1 MSVKYSYDKN
11 NKYYYVRNK
20 DNKKI
25 ASAVTVEKLEEKLRL
40 MGLLVQYTVAEKN
53 TMTVRDSFT
62 DFLSRNDGEH
72 RVKTM
77 KNYVSYLESK
87 FNYNNK
93 NGMPFNVNGED
104 ILDKLVSEIDRS
116 YVLSV
121 LKELKSRLNNYSD
134 ASIQHYYGLFKNC
147 INQSYIHYREL
158 GNNPMDDPL
167 LKFDHEK
174 GKGWSPMAEDAI
186 KLLNAVTTYCK
197 PSHAVAT
204 HLCARGCRISEAN
217 ALRVH
222 HFDFSK
228 KKFYIEKMVDDAG
241 NWNKP
246 KSKSSKRFVKM
257 DDELALMVRQYIIGK
272 KPNDLLFPSP
282 KNKDKPIGQK
292 TLRENGLHKAI
303 RKIRE
308 TEPHFVWKNGF
319 HSLRHYYASVVLKY
333 GFNNNK
339 APLWVS
345 KQLGHSD
352 IRTTASLYNHIID
365 PDDIDEGNAI
375 SPMKLQA

>member
-11 NKYYYVRNK
+11 NKYYYLRKNG
-20 DNKKI
+20 KKI
-25 ASAVTVEKLEEKLRL
+25 ASAATVEKLEEKLRL
-40 MGLLVQYTVAEKN
+40 MGLLVQYTIAEKN
-53 TMTVRDSFT
+53 TMTVKDSFT
-62 DFLSRNDGEH
+62 DFLSRNDGDY
-72 RVKTM
+72 RVKTQ

-93 NGMPFNVNGED
+93 SGVPFNVNGED
-104 ILDKLVSEIDRS
+104 ILDKLVCEIDRS
-116 YVLSV
+116 YVLLV
-121 LKELKSRLNNYSD
+121 LKQLKLKLNNYSD
-134 ASIQHYYGLFKNC
+134 TSIQHYYGLFKNC

-167 LKFDHEK
+167 LKFDFEK
-174 GKGWSPMAEDAI
+174 GKGWSPTAENAI
-186 KLLNAVTTYCK
+186 KLLYAVSTYCK
-197 PSHAVAT
+197 PSHALAT

-222 HFDFSK
+222 HFDFGK
-228 KKFYIEKMVDDAG
+228 KQFYIEKMVDDAG

-246 KSKSSKRFVKM
+246 KSKSSKRYVKM

-272 KPNDLLFPSP
+272 KSNDLLFPSL

-308 TEPHFVWKNGF
+308 TEPHFEWKNGF
-319 HSLRHYYASVVLKY
+319 HSLRHYYGSIVMKY
-333 GFNNNK
+333 GFLNK
-339 APLWVS
+339 KNPLWAS
-345 KQLGHSD
+345 KQMGHSD
-352 IRTTASLYNHIID
+352 IRTTATLYNHIID
-365 PDDIDEGNAI
+365 PDETDGDAI

>member
-11 NKYYYVRNK
+11 NKYYYLRKNR
-20 DNKKI
+20 KKI
-25 ASAVTVEKLEEKLRL
+25 ASAATVEKLEEKLRL
-40 MGLLVQYTVAEKN
+40 MGLLVQYTIAEKN
-53 TMTVRDSFT
+53 TMTVKDSFT
-62 DFLSRNDGEH
+62 DFLSRNDGDY
-72 RVKTM
+72 RVKTQ

-93 NGMPFNVNGED
+93 SGVPFNVNGED
-104 ILDKLVSEIDRS
+104 ILDKLVCEIDRS
-116 YVLSV
+116 YVLLV
-121 LKELKSRLNNYSD
+121 LKQLKLKLNNYSD
-134 ASIQHYYGLFKNC
+134 TSIQHYYGLFKNC

-167 LKFDHEK
+167 LKFDFEK
-174 GKGWSPMAEDAI
+174 GKGWSPTAENAI
-186 KLLNAVTTYCK
+186 KLLYAVSTYCK
-197 PSHAVAT
+197 PSHALAT

-222 HFDFSK
+222 HFDFGK
-228 KKFYIEKMVDDAG
+228 KQFYIEKMVDDAG

-246 KSKSSKRFVKM
+246 KSKSSKRYVKM

-272 KPNDLLFPSP
+272 KSNDLLFPSP

-308 TEPHFVWKNGF
+308 TEPHFEWKNGF
-319 HSLRHYYASVVLKY
+319 HSLRHYYGSIVMKY
-333 GFNNNK
+333 GFLNK
-339 APLWVS
+339 KNPLWAS
-345 KQLGHSD
+345 KQMGHSD
-352 IRTTASLYNHIID
+352 IRTTATLYNHIID
-365 PDDIDEGNAI
+365 PDETDGDAI

>member
-11 NKYYYVRNK
+11 NKYYYLRKNG
-20 DNKKI
+20 KKI
-25 ASAVTVEKLEEKLRL
+25 ASASTVEKLEEKLRL
-40 MGLLVQYTVAEKN
+40 MGLLVQYTIAEKN
-53 TMTVRDSFT
+53 TMTVKDSFT
-62 DFLSRNDGEH
+62 DFLSRNDGDY
-72 RVKTM
+72 RVKTQ

-93 NGMPFNVNGED
+93 SGVPFNVNGED
-104 ILDKLVSEIDRS
+104 ILDKLVCEIDRS
-116 YVLSV
+116 YVLLV
-121 LKELKSRLNNYSD
+121 LKQLKLKLNNYSD
-134 ASIQHYYGLFKNC
+134 TSIQHYYGLFKNC

-167 LKFDHEK
+167 LKFDFEK
-174 GKGWSPMAEDAI
+174 GKGWSPTAENAI
-186 KLLNAVTTYCK
+186 KLLYAVSTYCK
-197 PSHAVAT
+197 PSHALAT

-222 HFDFSK
+222 HFDFGK
-228 KKFYIEKMVDDAG
+228 KQFYIEKMVDDAG

-246 KSKSSKRFVKM
+246 KSKSSKRYVKM

-272 KPNDLLFPSP
+272 KSNDLLFPSL

-308 TEPHFVWKNGF
+308 TEPHFEWKNGF
-319 HSLRHYYASVVLKY
+319 HSLRHYYGSIVMKY
-333 GFNNNK
+333 GFLNK
-339 APLWVS
+339 KNPLWAS
-345 KQLGHSD
+345 KQMGHSD
-352 IRTTASLYNHIID
+352 IRTTATLYNHIID
-365 PDDIDEGNAI
+365 PDETDGDAI

>member
-11 NKYYYVRNK
+11 NKYYYLRKNG
-20 DNKKI
+20 KKI
-25 ASAVTVEKLEEKLRL
+25 ASAATVEKLEEKLRL
-40 MGLLVQYTVAEKN
+40 MGLLVQYTIAEKN
-53 TMTVRDSFT
+53 TMTVKDSFT
-62 DFLSRNDGEH
+62 DFLSRNDGDY
-72 RVKTM
+72 RVKTQ

-93 NGMPFNVNGED
+93 SGVPFNVNGED
-104 ILDKLVSEIDRS
+104 ILDKLVCEIDRS
-116 YVLSV
+116 YVLLV
-121 LKELKSRLNNYSD
+121 LKQLKLKLNNYSD
-134 ASIQHYYGLFKNC
+134 TSIQHYYGFFKNC

-167 LKFDHEK
+167 LKFDFEK
-174 GKGWSPMAEDAI
+174 GKGWSPTAENAI
-186 KLLNAVTTYCK
+186 KLLYAVSTYCK
-197 PSHAVAT
+197 PSHALAT

-228 KKFYIEKMVDDAG
+228 KQFYIEKMVDDAG

-246 KSKSSKRFVKM
+246 KSKSSKRYVKM

-272 KPNDLLFPSP
+272 KSNDLLFPSP

-319 HSLRHYYASVVLKY
+319 HSLRHYYGSIVMKY
-333 GFNNNK
+333 GFLNK
-339 APLWVS
+339 KNPLWAS
-345 KQLGHSD
+345 KQMGHSD
-352 IRTTASLYNHIID
+352 IRTTATLYNHIID
-365 PDDIDEGNAI
+365 PDETDGDAI

>member
-11 NKYYYVRNK
+11 NKYYYLRKNR
-20 DNKKI
+20 KKI
-25 ASAVTVEKLEEKLRL
+25 ASAATVEKLEEKLRL
-40 MGLLVQYTVAEKN
+40 MGLLVQYTIAEKN
-53 TMTVRDSFT
+53 TMTVKDSFT
-62 DFLSRNDGEH
+62 DFLSRNDGDY
-72 RVKTM
+72 RVKTQ

-93 NGMPFNVNGED
+93 SGVPFNVNGED
-104 ILDKLVSEIDRS
+104 ILDKLVCEIDRS
-116 YVLSV
+116 YVLLV
-121 LKELKSRLNNYSD
+121 LKQLKLKLNNYSD
-134 ASIQHYYGLFKNC
+134 TSIQHYYGLFKNC

-167 LKFDHEK
+167 LKFDFEK
-174 GKGWSPMAEDAI
+174 GKGWSPTAENAI
-186 KLLNAVTTYCK
+186 KLLNAVSTYCK
-197 PSHAVAT
+197 PSHALAT

-222 HFDFSK
+222 HFDFGK
-228 KKFYIEKMVDDAG
+228 KQFYIEKMVDDAG

-246 KSKSSKRFVKM
+246 KSKSSKRYVKM

-272 KPNDLLFPSP
+272 KSNDLLFPSP

-308 TEPHFVWKNGF
+308 TEPHFEWKNGF
-319 HSLRHYYASVVLKY
+319 HSLRHYYGSIVMKY
-333 GFNNNK
+333 GFLNK
-339 APLWVS
+339 KNPLWAS
-345 KQLGHSD
+345 KQMGHSD
-352 IRTTASLYNHIID
+352 IRTTATLYNHIID
-365 PDDIDEGNAI
+365 PDETDGDAI

>member
-1 MSVKYSYDKN
+1 MSVKYNFDATK
-11 NKYYYVRNK
+11 KLYYIRVG
-20 DNKKI
+20 KKRTPIRAKTI
-25 ASAVTVEKLEEKLRL
+25 ALLEDKLREK
-40 MGLLVQYTVAEKN
+40 GLLIKYSVAEKN
-53 TMTVRDSFT
+53 TMTVRDSFA
-62 DFLSRNDGEH
+62 DFLSRNDGDH
-72 RVKTM
+72 RVKTT
-77 KNYVSYLESK
+77 KNYLNYLESK

-93 NGMPFNVNGED
+93 NGIPFTIDGED
-104 ILDKLVSEIDRS
+104 ILDKLVCEIDRG

-121 LKELKSRLNNYSD
+121 LKQLKSRLNNYSD

-186 KLLNAVTTYCK
+186 KLLNAVTKYCK
-197 PSHAVAT
+197 PSHALAT

-222 HFDFSK
+222 HFDFGK

-246 KSKSSKRFVKM
+246 KSKSSKRPVKM
-257 DDELALMVRQYIIGK
+257 DDELAVMVMQYIIGK

-319 HSLRHYYASVVLKY
+319 HSLRHYYGSIVMKH
-333 GFNNNK
+333 GFLNNK
-339 APLWVS
+339 NPLWAS
-345 KQLGHSD
+345 KQMGHSD
-352 IRTTASLYNHIID
+352 IRTTATLYNHIID
-365 PDDIDEGNAI
+365 PDETDGNAI

>member
-11 NKYYYVRNK
+11 NKYYYLRKNR
-20 DNKKI
+20 KKI
-25 ASAVTVEKLEEKLRL
+25 ASAATVEKLEEKLRL
-40 MGLLVQYTVAEKN
+40 MGLLVQYTIAEKN
-53 TMTVRDSFT
+53 TMTVKDSFT
-62 DFLSRNDGEH
+62 DFLSRNDGDY
-72 RVKTM
+72 RVKTQ

-93 NGMPFNVNGED
+93 SGVPFNVNGED
-104 ILDKLVSEIDRS
+104 ILDKLVCEIDRS
-116 YVLSV
+116 YVLLV
-121 LKELKSRLNNYSD
+121 LKQLKLKLNNYSD
-134 ASIQHYYGLFKNC
+134 TSIQHYYGLFKNC

-167 LKFDHEK
+167 LKFDFEK
-174 GKGWSPMAEDAI
+174 GKGWSPTAENAI
-186 KLLNAVTTYCK
+186 KLLYAVSTYCK
-197 PSHAVAT
+197 PSHALAT

-222 HFDFSK
+222 HFDFGK
-228 KKFYIEKMVDDAG
+228 KQFYIEKMVDDAG

-246 KSKSSKRFVKM
+246 KSKSSKRYVKM

-272 KPNDLLFPSP
+272 KSNDLLFPSL

-308 TEPHFVWKNGF
+308 TEPHFEWKNGF
-319 HSLRHYYASVVLKY
+319 HSLRHYYGSIVMKY
-333 GFNNNK
+333 GFLNK
-339 APLWVS
+339 KNPLWAS
-345 KQLGHSD
+345 KQMGHSD
-352 IRTTASLYNHIID
+352 IRTTATLYNHIID
-365 PDDIDEGNAI
+365 PDETDGDAI

>member
-11 NKYYYVRNK
+11 NKYYYLRKNG
-20 DNKKI
+20 KKI
-25 ASAVTVEKLEEKLRL
+25 ASASTVEKLEEKLRV
-40 MGLLVQYTVAEKN
+40 MGLLVQYTIAEKN
-53 TMTVRDSFT
+53 TMTVKDSFA
-62 DFLSRNDGEH
+62 DFLSRNDGDY
-72 RVKTM
+72 RVKTQ

-93 NGMPFNVNGED
+93 SGVPFNVNGED
-104 ILDKLVSEIDRS
+104 ILDKLVCEIDRS
-116 YVLSV
+116 YVLLV
-121 LKELKSRLNNYSD
+121 LKQLKLKLNNYSD
-134 ASIQHYYGLFKNC
+134 TSIQHYYGLFKNC

-167 LKFDHEK
+167 LKFDFEK
-174 GKGWSPMAEDAI
+174 GKGWSPTAENAI
-186 KLLNAVTTYCK
+186 KLLNAVSTYCK
-197 PSHAVAT
+197 PSHALAT

-222 HFDFSK
+222 HFDFGK
-228 KKFYIEKMVDDAG
+228 KQFYIEKMVDDAG

-246 KSKSSKRFVKM
+246 KSKSSKRYVKM

-272 KPNDLLFPSP
+272 KSNDLLFPSP

-292 TLRENGLHKAI
+292 TLRKNGLHKAI

-308 TEPHFVWKNGF
+308 TDPDFEWRNGF
-319 HSLRHYYASVVLKY
+319 HSLRHYYGSIVMKH
-333 GFNNNK
+333 GFLNK
-339 APLWVS
+339 KNPLWAS
-345 KQLGHSD
+345 KQMGHSD
-352 IRTTASLYNHIID
+352 IRTTATLYNHIID
-365 PDDIDEGNAI
+365 PDETDGNAI

>member
-1 MSVKYSYDKN
+1 MSVKYNFDATK
-11 NKYYYVRNK
+11 KLYYIRVG
-20 DNKKI
+20 KKRTPIRAKTI
-25 ASAVTVEKLEEKLRL
+25 ALLEDKLREK
-40 MGLLVQYTVAEKN
+40 GLLIKYSVAEKN

-62 DFLSRNDGEH
+62 DFLSRNDGDH
-72 RVKTM
+72 RVKTT
-77 KNYVSYLESK
+77 KNYLNYLESK

-93 NGMPFNVNGED
+93 NGIPFTIDGED
-104 ILDKLVSEIDRS
+104 ILDKLVCEIDRG
-116 YVLSV
+116 YVLAV
-121 LKELKSRLNNYSD
+121 LKLLKLKLNNYADS
-134 ASIQHYYGLFKNC
+134 SIQHYYGLFKNC

-167 LKFDHEK
+167 LKFDCEK
-174 GKGWSPMAEDAI
+174 GRGWSPMAEDAI
-186 KLLNAVTTYCK
+186 KLLNAVTKYCK
-197 PSHAVAT
+197 PSHALAT

-222 HFDFSK
+222 HFDFGK
-228 KKFYIEKMVDDAG
+228 KKFYIEKMVDDSG

-246 KSKSSKRFVKM
+246 KSKSSKRPVKM
-257 DDELALMVRQYIIGK
+257 DDELAVMVMQYIIGK

-319 HSLRHYYASVVLKY
+319 HSLRHYYGSIVMKH
-333 GFNNNK
+333 GFLNNK
-339 APLWVS
+339 NPLWAS
-345 KQLGHSD
+345 KQMGHSD
-352 IRTTASLYNHIID
+352 IRTTATLYNHIID
-365 PDDIDEGNAI
+365 PDETDGNAI